1 MSTNEIANCEK
12 HGYQPHHNWGG
23 YKRCSVCHTQYLEE
37 IEKQKHEE
45 EEKKERERRDLLSR
59 IAARESNMPKRY
71 QNATL
76 KDFKVSSE
84 KQAHAFTEA
93 EKFIKSIL
101 EERGTSNIFIGS
113 PGTGKTL
120 LACAIANELMSRGKT
135 AIYASVDVFIR
146 GFRATWKKGPKGE
159 RQQTE
164 EDYLHPYK
172 TRDLLI
178 LDEVCVQ
185 YGTDAERNLIF
196 EVIRERNNQML
207 SSLLIS
213 NFSMESIEQAIGS
226 AALDRLRE
234 GGGKVIPFQWKSF
247 RK

>member
-1 MSTNEIANCEK
+1 MEKKLCET
-12 HGYQPHHNWGG
+12 HGETDHHNWGG
-23 YKRCSVCHTQYLEE
+23 YYRCAQCHQEYLAREE
-37 IEKQKHEE
+37 NQKK
-45 EEKKERERRDLLSR
+45 EEKEKKRIESEELRIR
-59 IAARESNMPKRY
+59 IAQRESHIPKRY
-71 QNATL
+71 IGVT
-76 KDFKVSSE
+76 FESFTVSSE
-84 KQAHAFTEA
+84 KQAHALMQGK
-93 EKFIKSIL
+93 KFLDSIL
-101 EERGTSNIFIGS
+101 EEKGTSNIFIGA

-120 LACAIANELMSRGKT
+120 LACAIATELMNRSRT
-135 AIYASVDVFIR
+135 VIYASVDAFIR
-146 GFRATWKKGPKGE
+146 GFRATWKRGE
-159 RQQTE
+159 NGATQQTE
-164 EDYLHPYK
+164 DEYLYPYK

-196 EVIRERNNQML
+196 EVIRERNNEML

-213 NFSMESIEQAIGS
+213 NFSMESIEQAVGS